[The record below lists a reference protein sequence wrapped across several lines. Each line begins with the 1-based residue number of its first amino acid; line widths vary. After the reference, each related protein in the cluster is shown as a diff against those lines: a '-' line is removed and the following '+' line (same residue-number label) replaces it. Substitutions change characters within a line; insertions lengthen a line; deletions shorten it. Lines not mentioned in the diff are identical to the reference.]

1 MQKTILITGATDG
14 IGLKTAQMLVAQ
26 GHHVLLHGRNA
37 EKLAK
42 TKQALIANPSTLKGE
57 GEVADSID
65 TYIADLSQMS
75 QVIALAEAV
84 KAAHGKIDVLINNAG
99 VFRAE
104 NNTTLEG
111 LDIRFAVNT
120 IAPYLLT
127 HSLLPLLGEKGRV
140 INLSSAAQAT
150 VNINALIGN
159 VVVEDD
165 FSAYAQSKLALTMW
179 SKALAQKADSPIVI
193 AVNPGS
199 MLGSKMVKDNFGV
212 EGGDVAKG
220 AHILMRLALDDEF
233 ESKSGGYFDND
244 LGHFSTPHLDALEVN
259 KCEEIVN
266 GIKKILRL

>member
-84 KAAHGKIDVLINNAG
+84 KTTHGKIDVLINNAG
-99 VFRAE
+99 IFRAE
-104 NNTTLEG
+104 NNTILEG

-120 IAPYLLT
+120 IVPYLLT
-127 HSLLPLLGEKGRV
+127 HSLLPLLGEKG
-140 INLSSAAQAT
+140 A
-150 VNINALIGN
+150 
-159 VVVEDD
+159 
-165 FSAYAQSKLALTMW
+165 FY
-179 SKALAQKADSPIVI
+179 
-193 AVNPGS
+193 
-199 MLGSKMVKDNFGV
+199 
-212 EGGDVAKG
+212 
-220 AHILMRLALDDEF
+220 
-233 ESKSGGYFDND
+233 
-244 LGHFSTPHLDALEVN
+244 
-259 KCEEIVN
+259 
-266 GIKKILRL
+266 